1 MIQATNRK
9 YLRYIY
15 QLLLEGKKV
24 RQIDLALSLGYARSS
39 ASIAIKQLKKAGYID
54 LIKNNITLTE
64 RGSML
69 AQESLKSYQ
78 QVYRWILALGLT
90 SYEARLYADKLESDF
105 DQKFIEML
113 LKDKRLNN

>member
-39 ASIAIKQLKKAGYID
+39 VSIAIKQLKKAGYID

-69 AQESLKSYQ
+69 AQEKFEKLSASLSMDIGFR
-78 QVYRWILALGLT
+78 VN
-90 SYEARLYADKLESDF
+90 
-105 DQKFIEML
+105 FI
-113 LKDKRLNN
+113 

>member
-39 ASIAIKQLKKAGYID
+39 VSIAIKQAGYID

>member
-39 ASIAIKQLKKAGYID
+39 VSIAIKQLKKAGYID

-64 RGSML
+64 R
-69 AQESLKSYQ
+69 
-78 QVYRWILALGLT
+78 WILALGLT
-90 SYEARLYADKLESDF
+90 SYEAGLYADKLESDF

>member
-24 RQIDLALSLGYARSS
+24 RQSV
-39 ASIAIKQLKKAGYID
+39 SIAIKQLKKAGYID

>member
-39 ASIAIKQLKKAGYID
+39 VSIAIKQLKKVG
-54 LIKNNITLTE
+54 KV
-64 RGSML
+64 S
-69 AQESLKSYQ
+69 
-78 QVYRWILALGLT
+78 
-90 SYEARLYADKLESDF
+90 
-105 DQKFIEML
+105 
-113 LKDKRLNN
+113 

>member
-39 ASIAIKQLKKAGYID
+39 VSIAIKQLKKAGYID

-90 SYEARLYADKLESDF
+90 SYEARLHADKLESDF

>member
-39 ASIAIKQLKKAGYID
+39 VSIAISEAV
-54 LIKNNITLTE
+54 
-64 RGSML
+64 
-69 AQESLKSYQ
+69 ALKSGA
-78 QVYRWILALGLT
+78 VYFVGQALMICQ
-90 SYEARLYADKLESDF
+90 EAAGDCVSFNSVIVSVLRSIAH
-105 DQKFIEML
+105 
-113 LKDKRLNN
+113 

>member
-1 MIQATNRK
+1 MIVRVKIIQATNRK

-15 QLLLEGKKV
+15 QLLLRKKV

-39 ASIAIKQLKKAGYID
+39 VSITIKQLKKAGYID

-69 AQESLKSYQ
+69 AQESLKVIS
-78 QVYRWILALGLT
+78 
-90 SYEARLYADKLESDF
+90 
-105 DQKFIEML
+105 KFI
-113 LKDKRLNN
+113 DGYWF

>member
-39 ASIAIKQLKKAGYID
+39 VSIAIKQLKKAGYID

-64 RGSML
+64 RRSML
-69 AQESLKSYQ
+69 VSLKYH
-78 QVYRWILALGLT
+78 
-90 SYEARLYADKLESDF
+90 
-105 DQKFIEML
+105 
-113 LKDKRLNN
+113 